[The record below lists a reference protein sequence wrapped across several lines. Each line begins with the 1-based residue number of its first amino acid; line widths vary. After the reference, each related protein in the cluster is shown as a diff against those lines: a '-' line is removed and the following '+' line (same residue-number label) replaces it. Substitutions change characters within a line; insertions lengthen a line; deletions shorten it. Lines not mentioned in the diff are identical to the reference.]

1 MSEIHDGLKLL
12 ISYNIIPELTQ
23 EYYEFVLG
31 RYVPTMQSL
40 GLEMSEA
47 WHTAYGDYPNRLIA
61 FVARDPETMRDLLK
75 DGVWDE
81 LNEKLQEYVTDFQYK
96 IVPYEVGFQI

>member
-1 MSEIHDGLKLL
+1 MSEIRDGLKLL

-31 RYVPTMQSL
+31 RYVPAMQSL

-96 IVPYEVGFQI
+96 VVPYEVGFQI

>member
-1 MSEIHDGLKLL
+1 MSESNDGLKLL
-12 ISYNIIPELTQ
+12 ISYNIIPETAQ

-31 RYVPTMQSL
+31 RYVPVMQAL
-40 GLEMSEA
+40 GLEMSDA
-47 WHTAYGDYPNRLIA
+47 WHTAYGDYPNRLIG
-61 FVARDPETMRDLLK
+61 FVAKDRETMRGVLE
-75 DGVWDE
+75 GEVWDE